1 MNYLKAERLSSQM
14 RERNDCA
21 VKAVSIL
28 CDVPYKVAHKA
39 LQNEGR
45 KNRGGSA
52 EFWIRCA
59 INALGFK
66 IEAVQVSALTIATI
80 ESDIAVQK
88 GFYFVMV
95 RGHIASI
102 VNGRVED
109 WTRGRRHKVLS
120 VRQVTPN
127 KTRKERKAMAKALF
141 N

>member
-1 MNYLKAERLSSQM
+1 MNYLKADKLSNEM
-14 RERNDCA
+14 REKNDCS

-39 LQNEGR
+39 LQRAGR
-45 KNRGGSA
+45 KTGRGVT
-52 EFWIRCA
+52 EFA
-59 INALGFK
+59 IEWAISMLGFTTDL
-66 IEAVQVSALTIATI
+66 VRVDALTVTTL
-80 ESDIAVQK
+80 EHDPEVQK
-88 GFYFVMV
+88 GYYLAIV